1 MTYFS
6 NLVTPIGSLLLVS
19 RGPDESLTGIYMQDQ
34 ISAPLRDQGWIE
46 DDARFVAARSQLA
59 GYFAGSRTSFDLSLA
74 PIGTPFQQRV
84 WSALAAIPFGE
95 TVSYVELARRI
106 GMPKGSR
113 AVGHANARNPISIVV
128 PCHRV
133 IGSDGSLT
141 GYAGGAERKRWLLDW
156 EAQVTRRPTNA

>member
-6 NLVTPIGSLLLVS
+6 NLVTPIGPLLFVS
-19 RGPDESLTGIYMQDQ
+19 HDSAESLTGLYMQDQ
-34 ISAPLRDQGWIE
+34 ASAPQHDPDWIE
-46 DDARFVAARSQLA
+46 DDARFVAARGQLA
-59 GYFAGSRTSFDLSLA
+59 EYFAGTRTSFDLSLA

-106 GMPKGSR
+106 GMPTGSR

-156 EAQVTRRPTNA
+156 ENQVTQRPTNA